1 MNWVERHLARISLRH
16 PLAPEEVAAIRGL
29 AAEVRTVPA
38 RTTVIREGV
47 KLSQS
52 TLLLDGLMCRAKVL
66 RNGRRHVAEL
76 HVPGDFVD
84 LHSFTLKRLDHDIET
99 LAASMVALVPHA
111 SLQEMFEAFPR
122 LARIYWFHNNLD
134 AANHRETVLSLGQR
148 SAAERMAALF
158 CELLVRLDI
167 VGLAHD
173 NGYALA
179 LTQTDLGDHLGLT
192 PVHVNRVL
200 RQLRDDKLVT
210 FRSGRVEI
218 HDLEALKALAGFDDR
233 YLYLHPE
240 PL

>member
-1 MNWVERHLARISLRH
+1 MNLIDRHLARVGIRH
-16 PLAPEEVAAIRGL
+16 PLSPEEIAAIRGL
-29 AAEVRTVPA
+29 VGEIRSLPA

-52 TLLLDGLMCRAKVL
+52 TLLLDGLMSRVKML
-66 RNGRRHVAEL
+66 DNGKRHVAEL
-76 HVPGDFVD
+76 HVAGDFVD

-99 LAASMVALVPHA
+99 LTPCTIAVVPHTTLEA
-111 SLQEMFEAFPR
+111 MFEAFPR
-122 LARIYWFHNNLD
+122 LSRIYWFHNNLD

-148 SAAERMAALF
+148 SAVERMAAFF

-167 VGLAHD
+167 VGLAQD
-173 NGYALA
+173 SSYALA

-192 PVHVNRVL
+192 PVHINRVL

-210 FRSGRVEI
+210 YRSGRVEI
-218 HDLEALKALAGFDDR
+218 HDLPALKARARFDDR
-233 YLYLHPE
+233 YLYLRPE